1 MCAWMRRLVN
11 LGMGLVASDGLGSV
25 FVGVD
30 AGVTRWAVSE
40 MLGAVRGRS
49 GVGRRCLQLVQQ
61 VRVVW
66 A

>member
-1 MCAWMRRLVN
+1 MRRLVN
-11 LGMGLVASDGLGSV
+11 LGMGLVASDSLGSV
-25 FVGVD
+25 FVGVN
-30 AGVTRWAVSE
+30 ARVTSWDVSE
-40 MLGAVRGRS
+40 MLGAVRGRG